1 MNSNCYIV
9 LDLRNL
15 QEQVKKAFCFKN
27 CTDLSLFEKKNVLLI
42 SKSFQ
47 ILDLQ
52 HLIWKVYLDHQN
64 NFFSQYSE
72 QFWRQNTI
80 AELHLLLKLTPVK
93 TKTWIFKLV
102 LDPGHGGC
110 FRGRI
115 AICFDFIC
123 TVYLMAKCIFQKPLL
138 KSAMIRCL
146 QKIRVKVKIFE
157 FEKATKISQLLF
169 ELTILDFYS

>member
-1 MNSNCYIV
+1 MYWPFTVWENCSNDLKKFWNSWI
-9 LDLRNL
+9 
-15 QEQVKKAFCFKN
+15 
-27 CTDLSLFEKKNVLLI
+27 
-42 SKSFQ
+42 
-47 ILDLQ
+47 Q

-64 NFFSQYSE
+64 NFFSKYSE

-93 TKTWIFKLV
+93 TKTWIFKQV

-123 TVYLMAKCIFQKPLL
+123 TVYLMAKCIFPKPLL
-138 KSAMIRCL
+138 KSAMMRCL
-146 QKIRVKVKIFE
+146 QKIRGKVNI

-169 ELTILDFYS
+169 ELTNKQIIVDFYS